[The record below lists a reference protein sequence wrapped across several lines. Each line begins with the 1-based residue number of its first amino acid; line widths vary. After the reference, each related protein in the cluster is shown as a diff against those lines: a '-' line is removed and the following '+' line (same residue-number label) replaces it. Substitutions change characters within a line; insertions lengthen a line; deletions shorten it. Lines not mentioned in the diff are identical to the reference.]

1 MCHLLKAFFMN
12 CDWYA
17 AYFHFIKLTHTY
29 QHIMSALLWMEIV
42 QNSILQKRYWP
53 WLRLAVRLAV
63 EGERLIPGHNLGHR
77 VFWHVRGPHIGAWR
91 EMDKIITR
99 NTTPS
104 LVNIVSIFR
113 HFTPELHYRANW
125 EEEEDPAILRSPT
138 KSIYRVFT
146 WGWKLMSCA
155 QPRGL
160 GCLFWHQLLIS
171 PAPPCQPAYCVT
183 PRLSPA
189 GAVSYEQWLSC
200 LC

>member
-1 MCHLLKAFFMN
+1 MN

-17 AYFHFIKLTHTY
+17 AYFHFIKLTHFNTLCQLCWGWKLY
-29 QHIMSALLWMEIV
+29 KI
-42 QNSILQKRYWP
+42 QKRYWP

-91 EMDKIITR
+91 EMDKIITG

-104 LVNIVSIFR
+104 LVKLVSIFR

-125 EEEEDPAILRSPT
+125 EENPAILRSPT

-146 WGWKLMSCA
+146 FGWKLMSCA
-155 QPRGL
+155 QPR

-189 GAVSYEQWLSC
+189 GAGSHEQWLSC